1 MNSKFLLIILPFN
14 LVTKSATVVLVLLN
28 SVLVEAKVVF
38 VVSKSFEVAE
48 PFYFILILPIKFVL
62 IILPFNLVVKSATT
76 AFVLLNSVLVEAKFV
91 FVVFKSFE
99 VAEPFHSIK
108 NESISHYFNKL
119 ICTSQIF
126 LKFFFSDF

>member
-91 FVVFKSFE
+91 VVVSK
-99 VAEPFHSIK
+99 
-108 NESISHYFNKL
+108 
-119 ICTSQIF
+119 
-126 LKFFFSDF
+126 